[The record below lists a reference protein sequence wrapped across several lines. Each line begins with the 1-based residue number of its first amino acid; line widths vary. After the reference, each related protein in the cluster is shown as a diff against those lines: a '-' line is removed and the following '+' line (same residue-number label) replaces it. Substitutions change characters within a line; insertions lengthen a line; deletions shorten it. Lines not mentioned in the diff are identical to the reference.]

1 MAEISQN
8 NKYGVSDK
16 LDMLEH
22 SEKNLS
28 RALEIREKLL
38 GPGHK
43 LTELV
48 RSELASLHAGAFPF
62 PLHPP
67 HICKLLPTFLFSFFK
82 VYHQPQ
88 DVMIP

>member
-1 MAEISQN
+1 MAEVASQN
-8 NKYGVSDK
+8 EDEVSDK

-48 RSELASLHAGAFPF
+48 RSEQASLHAGAYNSFPF
-62 PLHPP
+62 THV
-67 HICKLLPTFLFSFFK
+67 LLNP
-82 VYHQPQ
+82 
-88 DVMIP
+88 

>member
-1 MAEISQN
+1 MAEMASQN
-8 NKYGVSDK
+8 EDEVSDK

-22 SEKNLS
+22 SEKNLY

-48 RSELASLHAGAFPF
+48 RSELASLHASAYNCFPF
-62 PLHPP
+62 AHV
-67 HICKLLPTFLFSFFK
+67 LLNL
-82 VYHQPQ
+82 
-88 DVMIP
+88 

>member
-1 MAEISQN
+1 MAEASQN
-8 NKYGVSDK
+8 ECEVSDK

-22 SEKNLS
+22 SEKNLF

-48 RSELASLHAGAFPF
+48 RSELASLHASEFQFPVRPRIF
-62 PLHPP
+62 KPL
-67 HICKLLPTFLFSFFK
+67 ILFL
-82 VYHQPQ
+82 
-88 DVMIP
+88 D